1 MRLEARICYLVDV
14 EAPEHNCVHGLSWE
28 RRADR
33 RLIVASERMT
43 LAERAAGL
51 RLCAFAVKMMG
62 SLCVV

>member
-1 MRLEARICYLVDV
+1 MRS
-14 EAPEHNCVHGLSWE
+14 LSWE

-51 RLCAFAVKMMG
+51 HLCAFAVKMMG